1 MNTATDISAT
11 MRIHQ
16 PYPGL
21 FAYYDGRIAGK
32 RLHSAE
38 PNWLDDGAYSLG
50 VASFALVS
58 GSQALVYDTHIS
70 LDHANAIR
78 RHLESLGVTSIRV
91 VMSHWHTDHVAGN
104 GGFADCPIL
113 ANSLTIET
121 LKAKR
126 EVLENKTPPIKPVVM
141 PTESFDRELTLTIGS
156 WTVRLLQFDIH
167 SADGTVLFIPALG
180 VLLAGD
186 TLEDTV
192 TYISEPEH
200 IDRHILDLKR
210 MAELPIRR
218 ILPNHGAEEIIAA
231 GGYPPSLIE
240 ANRAYLERLLARRDD
255 PRLGD
260 ESLAVFAKPEIS
272 TGAIGYFAAY
282 EEVHS
287 QNIAVL
293 RGAAPDE

>member
-1 MNTATDISAT
+1 MGTTTDISAT

-32 RLHSAE
+32 RLHSPE

-58 GSQALVYDTHIS
+58 GAQALVYDTHIS
-70 LDHANAIR
+70 LDHARSIR
-78 RHLESLGVTSIRV
+78 HHLEGLGVSSIRV

-126 EVLENKTPPIKPVVM
+126 KVLENKTPPIKPVVM
-141 PTESFDRELTLTIGS
+141 PTESFDGEMLTIGS
-156 WTVRLLQFDIH
+156 WTVQLLQFDIH
-167 SADGTVLFIPALG
+167 SADGTVLFIPAMG

-210 MAELPIRR
+210 MAELPIRH

-240 ANRAYLERLLARRDD
+240 ANRLYLERLLARRDD
-255 PRLGD
+255 PQLGD
-260 ESLAVFAKPEIS
+260 ESLAVFAEPEIS
-272 TGAIGYFAAY
+272 SGAIVYFAPY
-282 EEVHS
+282 EEVHR

-293 RGAAPDE
+293 HGAPTDE

>member
-1 MNTATDISAT
+1 MGTTTDISAT

-32 RLHSAE
+32 RLHSPE

-58 GSQALVYDTHIS
+58 GAQALVYDTHIS
-70 LDHANAIR
+70 LDHARSIR
-78 RHLESLGVTSIRV
+78 HHLEGLGVSSIRV

-126 EVLENKTPPIKPVVM
+126 KVLENKTPPIKPVVM
-141 PTESFDRELTLTIGS
+141 PTESFDGEMTLTIGS
-156 WTVRLLQFDIH
+156 WTVQLLQFDIH
-167 SADGTVLFIPALG
+167 SADGTVLFIPAMG

-210 MAELPIRR
+210 MAELPIRH

-240 ANRAYLERLLARRDD
+240 ANRLYLERLLARRDD
-255 PRLGD
+255 PQLGD
-260 ESLAVFAKPEIS
+260 RLCR
-272 TGAIGYFAAY
+272 TGDF
-282 EEVHS
+282 VRRHR
-287 QNIAVL
+287 L
-293 RGAAPDE
+293 FRPL